1 MPGLRMLSGS
11 LRVARA
17 RILSPHGSALSYGGQ
32 GTADMA
38 FEGWITAL
46 AWSLCYCQPPP
57 TPVLCANPLRLIAF
71 NWGFPGGPG
80 SALLQSDLISY
91 HFFFFFIIFF

>member
-17 RILSPHGSALSYGGQ
+17 RILSPHGRALPYGGQ

-46 AWSLCYCQPPP
+46 AWSLLRI
-57 TPVLCANPLRLIAF
+57 LCLPF
-71 NWGFPGGPG
+71 
-80 SALLQSDLISY
+80 SLLLPRSSSVSVSLKNR
-91 HFFFFFIIFF
+91 